1 MVKFAALF
9 TIILLASGSLAA
21 QDTLPKFTVST
32 KGNNRVLISWTNNY
46 SNVTQISIQRST
58 DSLRNFKTILS
69 VPDASI
75 PQNGFVDTKA
85 ATLFMF
91 YRLFI
96 VLDSG
101 KYVFTMSKRPFWD
114 TARIASKPNPLKNGV
129 SSSRRVIISDSMEIN
144 EANTL
149 RDKLNE
155 KPLTL
160 TDSAIRKIEP
170 EKFFAIK
177 RRDSILF
184 LLPEKGFKAFRDSVV
199 YKTKDTMVFR
209 SSDTILIKPFIPKEV
224 FKASI
229 YIFSE
234 KDGNI
239 SISLPDAST
248 RKYSVKFFDEKNNP
262 LFEIIHIKENSLLLD
277 KSNFLRAG
285 WFRFELYEDGKLKEK
300 NKFFVPKDF

>member
-1 MVKFAALF
+1 MVKVAAFF
-9 TIILLASGSLAA
+9 TLIILASGSLAA

-46 SNVTQISIQRST
+46 PFVSQISIQRST
-58 DSLRNFKTILS
+58 DSLRNFKSLLS
-69 VPDASI
+69 VPDATI

-85 ATLFMF
+85 STLFMF

-101 KYVFTMSKRPFWD
+101 KYVFTSSKRPFWD
-114 TARIASKPNPLKNGV
+114 TARIASRPIPANSPPN
-129 SSSRRVIISDSMEIN
+129 SSRRVIISDSMEIN

-149 RDKLNE
+149 RDKLSE
-155 KPLTL
+155 KPVPLI
-160 TDSAIRKIEP
+160 DSAIRKIEP
-170 EKFFAIK
+170 EKFFTIK

-184 LLPEKGFKAFRDSVV
+184 LLPEKSFKSFRDSVV

-209 SSDTILIKPFIPKEV
+209 SADTILIKPFIPKEV
-224 FKASI
+224 FKASTNI
-229 YIFSE
+229 YTE

-239 SISLPDAST
+239 LISLPDAST
-248 RKYSVKFFDEKNNP
+248 KKYSVKFFDEKYNP
-262 LFEIIHIKENSLLLD
+262 LFEIIHVKESSLLLD
-277 KSNFLRAG
+277 KSNFLRSG
-285 WFRFELYEDGKLKEK
+285 WFRFELFEDGKLKEK

>member
-1 MVKFAALF
+1 MVKVAALF
-9 TIILLASGSLAA
+9 TIIILASGSLAA

-46 SNVTQISIQRST
+46 PGVTQISIQRST
-58 DSLRNFKTILS
+58 DSLRNFKTLLS

-75 PQNGFVDTKA
+75 PQNGFVDTKIS
-85 ATLFMF
+85 TLLMF

-101 KYVFTMSKRPFWD
+101 KYVFTSSKRPFWD
-114 TARIASKPNPLKNGV
+114 TARISSRPIPVKNGV

-144 EANTL
+144 EANIL
-149 RDKLNE
+149 RDKLSE

-160 TDSAIRKIEP
+160 IDSAIRKIEP

-184 LLPEKGFKAFRDSVV
+184 LLPEKGFKTFRDSVV

-239 SISLPDAST
+239 FISLPDAST
-248 RKYSVKFFDEKNNP
+248 RKYSVKFFDEKYNP
-262 LFEIIHIKENSLLLD
+262 LFEIIHVKENSLLLD

-285 WFRFELYEDGKLKEK
+285 WFRFELYEDGKLKER
-300 NKFFVPKDF
+300 NKFFVPKEF

>member
-1 MVKFAALF
+1 MVKFAAFF
-9 TIILLASGSLAA
+9 TIIILASGYLAA

-46 SNVTQISIQRST
+46 PSITQISIQRST
-58 DSLRNFKTILS
+58 DSLRNFKTLLS
-69 VPDASI
+69 VPDANI

-85 ATLFMF
+85 STLFMF

-101 KYVFTMSKRPFWD
+101 KYVFTNSKRPFWD
-114 TARIASKPNPLKNGV
+114 TARIASRPVAVKNGV

-155 KPLTL
+155 KPLTVA
-160 TDSAIRKIEP
+160 DSAIRKIEP
-170 EKFFAIK
+170 EKFFTIK
-177 RRDSILF
+177 RRDTILF

-209 SSDTILIKPFIPKEV
+209 SSDTILIKSFIPKEV
-224 FKASI
+224 FKVSI

-248 RKYSVKFFDEKNNP
+248 KKYSVKFFDEKNNP
-262 LFEIIHIKENSLLLD
+262 LFEIVHVKENSLLLD